1 MSEQGLTREQLTVE
15 LYGGE
20 DYRVYD
26 GTRLIATVYAEDDL
40 IWLLDRDAQQ
50 LERLEDCKES
60 ERVADIRFYEIKHLK
75 AELEQV
81 KRERDRWYGA
91 AQERQIETNI
101 LQQQLAEANKTM
113 SGAWESM
120 GNFSKRIEELK
131 HEIDLR
137 DSQLA
142 AREGQVKALENVLQW
157 YSSRAEDIA
166 RYMATKKTDAQIAV
180 MAELSLDAGKR
191 AQALKPNA

>member
-1 MSEQGLTREQLTVE
+1 MSEQGLTREKLTVE

-142 AREGQVKALENVLQW
+142 AREGLISKMEMAIDRGCRQTNMEQDDNRGSECRHNILEALQ
-157 YSSRAEDIA
+157 AIA
-166 RYMATKKTDAQIAV
+166 KGDDPIHTKT
-180 MAELSLDAGKR
+180 GT
-191 AQALKPNA
+191 